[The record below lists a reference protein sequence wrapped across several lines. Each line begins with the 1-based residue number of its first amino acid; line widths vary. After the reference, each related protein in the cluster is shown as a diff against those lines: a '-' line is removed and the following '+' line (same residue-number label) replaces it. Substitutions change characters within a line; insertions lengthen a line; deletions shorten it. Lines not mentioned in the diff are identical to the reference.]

1 MADDGRGSHDY
12 MNETQHGKV
21 NSICFERNTT
31 DHLWSVLNERLI
43 HMYQQP
49 EHHGQGPWAPYLY
62 VQHFTINWTWL
73 VVWYAEGRGGGGTEG
88 N

>member
-31 DHLWSVLNERLI
+31 DHLWSVLNERL
-43 HMYQQP
+43 
-49 EHHGQGPWAPYLY
+49 
-62 VQHFTINWTWL
+62 
-73 VVWYAEGRGGGGTEG
+73 
-88 N
+88 